1 MNIYT
6 PHAINVGTTF
16 CLLLASAG
24 LVSTCP
30 PANTAGQRAL
40 LIERIMRPPKIGNV
54 QEAEDKARAIDLLA
68 DERAAEAILPLID
81 CLSDTRALHGS
92 DNWVGGHATNALE
105 AITGQYFGTDIE
117 TWRQWYRD
125 GGAKQPGSVLAPGI
139 PIEPKAVRAGK
150 DEKSWSPSKC
160 PDNKREKH
168 FEQPVPLDVLLDS
181 AASRIIVKRFRGLP
195 GSVNA
200 GMEEI
205 QGEVSTVWTGKFK
218 NAWCYEPW
226 AERVIWNLEIE
237 IEGGNGERQRLRTD
251 GIHVQIQ
258 DHDDTYWFLRLL
270 PAAQ

>member
-1 MNIYT
+1 MNLLPGREYSYEELARLTKSSVRAVAGRLFRARARLRRSDAADCTRHERADSHRQLESTTRSGCMNIYT

-105 AITGQYFGTDIE
+105 AIRHSTPNDE
-117 TWRQWYRD
+117 
-125 GGAKQPGSVLAPGI
+125 SAP
-139 PIEPKAVRAGK
+139 
-150 DEKSWSPSKC
+150 
-160 PDNKREKH
+160 
-168 FEQPVPLDVLLDS
+168 
-181 AASRIIVKRFRGLP
+181 
-195 GSVNA
+195 
-200 GMEEI
+200 
-205 QGEVSTVWTGKFK
+205 
-218 NAWCYEPW
+218 
-226 AERVIWNLEIE
+226 
-237 IEGGNGERQRLRTD
+237 RT
-251 GIHVQIQ
+251 
-258 DHDDTYWFLRLL
+258 
-270 PAAQ
+270 

>member
-105 AITGQYFGTDIE
+105 AITGQHFGTDIE
-117 TWRQWYRD
+117 TWRTWYRD
-125 GGAKQPGSVLAPGI
+125 GGAKQPGSVLLTL
-139 PIEPKAVRAGK
+139 RL
-150 DEKSWSPSKC
+150 
-160 PDNKREKH
+160 RESSSSV
-168 FEQPVPLDVLLDS
+168 FEACQGVLML
-181 AASRIIVKRFRGLP
+181 AWRRFRVR
-195 GSVNA
+195 SVPFGRESSRMLGA
-200 GMEEI
+200 MSRGRRE
-205 QGEVSTVWTGKFK
+205 
-218 NAWCYEPW
+218 
-226 AERVIWNLEIE
+226 
-237 IEGGNGERQRLRTD
+237 
-251 GIHVQIQ
+251 
-258 DHDDTYWFLRLL
+258 
-270 PAAQ
+270 